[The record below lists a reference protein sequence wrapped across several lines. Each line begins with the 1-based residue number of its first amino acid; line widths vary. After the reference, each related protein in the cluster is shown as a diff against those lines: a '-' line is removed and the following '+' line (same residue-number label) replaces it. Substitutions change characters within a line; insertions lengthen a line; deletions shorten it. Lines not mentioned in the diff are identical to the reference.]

1 VKLYVV
7 PHCLASPFTQRM
19 AAGLER
25 YIREFA
31 NLEYTESQSHHEWK
45 LYFNVEA
52 AVFLVVA
59 VYAVWRPMAV

>member
-1 VKLYVV
+1 
-7 PHCLASPFTQRM
+7 M

>member
-1 VKLYVV
+1 MLCHIVWHRPL
-7 PHCLASPFTQRM
+7 HREFL

-25 YIREFA
+25 YIRDFA